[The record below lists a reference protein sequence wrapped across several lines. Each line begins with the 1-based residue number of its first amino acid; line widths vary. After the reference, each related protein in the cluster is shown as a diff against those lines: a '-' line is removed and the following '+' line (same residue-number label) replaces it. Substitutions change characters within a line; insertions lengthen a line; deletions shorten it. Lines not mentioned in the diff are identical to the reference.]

1 MNSIINRRQ
10 KMKFAILRKSH
21 FVSLVDNL
29 TRDREAAVA
38 QVVQHQVPI
47 IDVVSSS
54 PGRCRNL
61 LQSTLIY
68 LICHSER
75 ETAFDYHN

>member
-1 MNSIINRRQ
+1 MNSIINRRL

-38 QVVQHQVPI
+38 QVAEHHAAI
-47 IDVVSSS
+47 SEVVSLS
-54 PGRCRNL
+54 PG
-61 LQSTLIY
+61 STLIY
-68 LICHSER
+68 LIH
-75 ETAFDYHN
+75 HL